1 MSERSESDLL
11 DVVTKALDA
20 NEVHYERHASD
31 GPESVVVVEL
41 PGERKLKT
49 AVQLSIGRQGVRF
62 ESFVCRRP
70 DEDFEDVYRYLLQR
84 NRRMYGVAYT
94 LDNVGDIYLVGRC
107 SAESTTADEVDRF
120 LGQILEAVNQDFNP
134 LLELGFHSAIRREW
148 AWRTSRGES
157 LKNLRA
163 FEHLIEESDKPSE
176 SDITET

>member
-11 DVVTKALDA
+11 DMVTEALD
-20 NEVHYERHASD
+20 EHEIHYERHASG
-31 GPESVVVVEL
+31 GPETVLVVEL

-49 AVQLSIGRQGVRF
+49 AVQLSVGRQGVRF

-70 DEDFEDVYRYLLQR
+70 DEDFEDVYRYLLQQ
-84 NRRMYGVAYT
+84 NRKLYGVAYT

-107 SAESTTADEVDRF
+107 STESMTPDELDRF
-120 LGQILEAVNQDFNP
+120 LGQILEAVNKDFNP
-134 LLELGFHSAIRREW
+134 LLELGFHSAIRKEW

-163 FEHLIEESDKPSE
+163 FEHLIEKSEDESK
-176 SDITET
+176 SDIAET